1 MNGPRPKD
9 LNHYSIISL
18 FIFAIYGETH
28 KRCFYHIFLKDCKCQ
43 IVFSAKKEKYLDSTS
58 MLCYFSRLA
67 GILSFNLWIGIIFY
81 MNPFDIIIIVILGY
95 SLVRGIFRGLV
106 KEVSS
111 IIGVLGG
118 FYAAFT
124 YYTMLT
130 KFLSGLIKETAYLN
144 ILSFLIIFC
153 GVLIIVGILG
163 VIIKYLLNIAFL
175 GWVDRIGGV
184 GFGLVKGILIA
195 SILFIT
201 LTAFLPKGSAFL
213 KNSMLAPHVSWVS
226 EKMAKVVSKE
236 MKQDFMAKLGELKKA
251 WKIPN

>member
-1 MNGPRPKD
+1 
-9 LNHYSIISL
+9 
-18 FIFAIYGETH
+18 
-28 KRCFYHIFLKDCKCQ
+28 
-43 IVFSAKKEKYLDSTS
+43 
-58 MLCYFSRLA
+58 
-67 GILSFNLWIGIIFY
+67 
-81 MNPFDIIIIVILGY
+81 MNPFDTIIIVILGY

-124 YYTMLT
+124 YYNMLA
-130 KFLSGLIKETAYLN
+130 KLLSGLIKQTAYLN

-163 VIIKYLLNIAFL
+163 VFIKYLLNIAFL